1 MSRENTV
8 YVIKRNIN
16 LKGKTIVVPKGC
28 VLEFT
33 KGKLRNGTIIG
44 NGTRINA
51 GKKQIFE
58 NIEINPKG
66 TWNNHKGYPEWFG
79 ASDRPSMDSKM
90 AIQRAID
97 VADTCVLSQY
107 YYTSFDTPTGRG
119 DSPNIYAIAINN
131 KVLLGLANSK
141 VIVDAKFSNTERTS
155 VFWVGDNVTI
165 DGVNIEYINE
175 NKPKNRLF
183 IFMDKDKQGDK
194 ATSEIKNAFPLM
206 ENAHDFINI
215 TPYKDINDF
224 YMATLK
230 KGY

>member
-1 MSRENTV
+1 MKRLTLIILSLLITV
-8 YVIKRNIN
+8 ISWAADNDRVTLCNKSIEIKRNIN

-79 ASDRPSMDSKM
+79 ASDRPSVDSKM

-97 VADTCVLSQY
+97 VADTCVLSQLY
-107 YYTSFDTPTGRG
+107 
-119 DSPNIYAIAINN
+119 
-131 KVLLGLANSK
+131 
-141 VIVDAKFSNTERTS
+141 VI
-155 VFWVGDNVTI
+155 
-165 DGVNIEYINE
+165 
-175 NKPKNRLF
+175 
-183 IFMDKDKQGDK
+183 
-194 ATSEIKNAFPLM
+194 
-206 ENAHDFINI
+206 
-215 TPYKDINDF
+215 
-224 YMATLK
+224 
-230 KGY
+230 